1 MYTPTLKH
9 EHTNTLKLGVL
20 GSTNG
25 TDLQA
30 ILDAI
35 TSGDLN
41 AEVSVVISNRK
52 NAYILERAEKHGVP
66 AVFISHKGKTRVEFD
81 TEMTSALNEHGVD
94 LVLLIG
100 FMRILSAE
108 FCNTWRDRLLNVHPS
123 LLPKY
128 AGGMDTN
135 VHEEVLKN
143 GETET
148 GCTIHFVTDEVD
160 GGPILIQKKC
170 TVAPNDTV
178 ESLKTKV
185 QKLEG
190 LAFVESIKL
199 IQCANG

>member
-1 MYTPTLKH
+1 MIR
-9 EHTNTLKLGVL
+9 LGVL

-35 TSGDLN
+35 ELKQLKSSLAT
-41 AEVSVVISNRK
+41 VISNK
-52 NAYILERAEKHGVP
+52 KKAFILKRAEKYRIP
-66 AVFISHKGKTRVEFD
+66 SYYISHKNIDRETFD
-81 TEMTSALNEHGVD
+81 RKVTKILIEHKVD

-100 FMRILSAE
+100 FMRILSKS
-108 FCNTWRDRLLNVHPS
+108 FCQEWKGKILNVHPS

-143 GETET
+143 KDDET

-160 GGPILIQKKC
+160 GGPIFIQKKC
-170 TVAPNDTV
+170 SVDPKDTIK
-178 ESLKTKV
+178 SLKTKV

-190 LAFVESIKL
+190 EAFLEAIPLFENKYIL
-199 IQCANG
+199 KNE

>member
-1 MYTPTLKH
+1 MI
-9 EHTNTLKLGVL
+9 KLGVI
-20 GSTNG
+20 GSTKG
-25 TDLQA
+25 TDLCA
-30 ILDAI
+30 IFDAI
-35 TSGDLN
+35 KTGELN
-41 AEVSVVISNRK
+41 AQASVVMSNRK
-52 NAYILERAEKHGVP
+52 SAYILERAKKHNVP
-66 AVFISHKGKTRVEFD
+66 AVFISHKGKSREAFD
-81 TEMTSALNEHGVD
+81 AEITSLLKEYNVD

-108 FCNTWRDRLLNVHPS
+108 FCREWRDRLLNVHPS

-135 VHEEVLKN
+135 VHKDVLNN

-170 TVAPNDTV
+170 NVEPDETV
-178 ESLKTKV
+178 ETLKTKV

-190 LAFVESIKL
+190 EAFIEAIQL
-199 IQCANG
+199 IQNNSHVK

>member
-1 MYTPTLKH
+1 MI
-9 EHTNTLKLGVL
+9 KLGVL

-30 ILDAI
+30 ILDSIA
-35 TSGDLN
+35 SGELN
-41 AEVSVVISNRK
+41 GEISVVLSNRK
-52 NAYILERAEKHGVP
+52 NAHILERAKNCNVP
-66 AVFISHKGKTRVEFD
+66 AFFLSHKEKSRKEFD
-81 TEMTSALNEHGVD
+81 DEMTAILKEHAVD

-100 FMRILSAE
+100 FMRILSE
-108 FCNTWRDRLLNVHPS
+108 KFCQEWQDRLLNVHPS

-135 VHEEVLKN
+135 VHQDVIIN
-143 GETET
+143 GDIET

-170 TVAPNDTV
+170 NVEPDETVDT
-178 ESLKTKV
+178 LKTKV

-190 LAFVESIKL
+190 MAFIEAIQL
-199 IQCANG
+199 IQNNSYVR

>member
-1 MYTPTLKH
+1 V
-9 EHTNTLKLGVL
+9 NTLKLGVL
-20 GSTNG
+20 GSTKG

-35 TSGDLN
+35 SSGELD
-41 AEVSVVISNRK
+41 AEISIVLSNRK
-52 NAYILERAEKHGVP
+52 KAYILERAENHNVP
-66 AVFISHKGKTRVEFD
+66 ALFMSQKDKTREEFD
-81 TEMTSALNEHGVD
+81 SEMTTILIKHKVD

-108 FCNTWRDRLLNVHPS
+108 FCREWGDKLLNVHPS

-143 GETET
+143 GEAET

-170 TVAPNDTV
+170 TVDFDDTM
-178 ESLKTKV
+178 STLKAKV

-190 LAFVESIKL
+190 EAFVEAIKL
-199 IQCANG
+199 IQSGNV